1 MNRLR
6 AVSLVVALGGAPAGA
21 IAGDTAP
28 LSVTDVTRRWVSA
41 TGGEKA
47 WRHVKLAVLRGEAA
61 EAGVAGSFEAS
72 VARDGFRRITTEQGD
87 TREETCAGA
96 SAWVRDWNGHVR
108 ELAGRDLA
116 DQRAVALIE
125 SLLYAGLARDV
136 AAKAQLVGDDDS
148 HTRVILRFSP
158 QGATPFDAYLDKA
171 TFLPTKF
178 TRKTYDDT
186 LVLEPSDWRVI
197 EGVKVPF
204 LVRETGGEDDTEV
217 RAVLREFAP
226 KRKGPSPPFARPRDG
241 ATDVVFTTG
250 RSALSIPFNLENDH
264 IMIDGRV
271 NGGAPLWFMLDT
283 GAEATI
289 INTPRMA
296 EFGLSSFGA
305 ASIEG
310 GGNTTDFSFTK
321 VPRLG
326 FAGVELVNQRDGVI
340 DLTGLEKIYGR
351 AMGGILGYDFFS
363 RFVVRVDYDRKTL
376 DLLDPAGF
384 TYTGAGKKLPFVIES
399 GHPHVTS
406 TITVASGVAIAADM
420 VVDCGAADTAN
431 LCSPF
436 VKAHNLL
443 ELARKKPAGAANV
456 MAGSEKEFFAQTSVR
471 GRLASLTLG
480 PFTLKNVPN
489 NLMVATTGGYATES
503 FSGTIGEGVLR
514 RFNTT
519 YDYSRNVMILEP
531 SAEFA
536 TPFKGRKTFGA
547 TFLSDGV
554 DYTMFRVTAVR
565 KDSPAEAAGLKK
577 DDVITVVDGTP
588 AAKLRLAELRQMFS
602 ADGAE
607 HTLTVRRG
615 DETVTLPVVVTLLS
629 LDDE

>member
-1 MNRLR
+1 MIRFGSRGRVGSSSSESDGR
-6 AVSLVVALGGAPAGA
+6 AHRGAPVGA
-21 IAGDTAP
+21 ITGDTAP

-47 WRHVKLAVLRGEAA
+47 WRHVKVAVLCGETA

-72 VARDGFRRITTEQGD
+72 VARAGFRRITTEQGD

-125 SLLYAGLARDV
+125 SLLYAGLAPDV

-148 HTRVILRFSP
+148 HTGVILRFSP

-178 TRKTYDDT
+178 TRKLYDDT

-204 LVRETGGEDDTEV
+204 LVRETGGEDDAEV

-226 KRKGPSPPFARPRDG
+226 KRKGPSPPFARPKDG

-250 RSALSIPFNLENDH
+250 RSALSIPFNFENDH

-283 GAEATI
+283 
-289 INTPRMA
+289 
-296 EFGLSSFGA
+296 
-305 ASIEG
+305 
-310 GGNTTDFSFTK
+310 
-321 VPRLG
+321 
-326 FAGVELVNQRDGVI
+326 
-340 DLTGLEKIYGR
+340 
-351 AMGGILGYDFFS
+351 
-363 RFVVRVDYDRKTL
+363 
-376 DLLDPAGF
+376 
-384 TYTGAGKKLPFVIES
+384 
-399 GHPHVTS
+399 
-406 TITVASGVAIAADM
+406 
-420 VVDCGAADTAN
+420 
-431 LCSPF
+431 
-436 VKAHNLL
+436 
-443 ELARKKPAGAANV
+443 
-456 MAGSEKEFFAQTSVR
+456 
-471 GRLASLTLG
+471 
-480 PFTLKNVPN
+480 
-489 NLMVATTGGYATES
+489 
-503 FSGTIGEGVLR
+503 
-514 RFNTT
+514 
-519 YDYSRNVMILEP
+519 
-531 SAEFA
+531 
-536 TPFKGRKTFGA
+536 
-547 TFLSDGV
+547 
-554 DYTMFRVTAVR
+554 
-565 KDSPAEAAGLKK
+565 
-577 DDVITVVDGTP
+577 
-588 AAKLRLAELRQMFS
+588 
-602 ADGAE
+602 GAE